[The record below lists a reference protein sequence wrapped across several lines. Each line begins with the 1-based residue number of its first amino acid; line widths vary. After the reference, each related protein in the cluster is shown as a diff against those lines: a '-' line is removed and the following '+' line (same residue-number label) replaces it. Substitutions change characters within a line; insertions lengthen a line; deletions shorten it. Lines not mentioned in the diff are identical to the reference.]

1 MVKKTFKG
9 GIHPSHNKELTEE
22 LKTIQAVLPEKVVI
36 AMQQHIGAPCKP
48 LVKVGD
54 TVRAGEKIG
63 DSEAFVSAPVY
74 SSVSGKVTAIG
85 DRYVPLGARVEC
97 VEIEVDS
104 SADNSIAVI
113 EGFKKV
119 SGKTGDLSGEEILA
133 LIREAGIVGMGGAAF
148 PTHVKLSPPKGKRI
162 DTVILNGA
170 ECEPYLTADHRVM
183 LEEPDNVV
191 YGLKLV
197 MKVLKATRGFI
208 GIEDNKPD
216 CIAAIEAAAK
226 SDERISVFTL
236 PVKYP
241 QGAEKMLIDVIT
253 GKEVPSGGLPL
264 DVGVVIQNVGT
275 SAAIARAVREGI
287 PLVERV
293 VTVTGNGI
301 VKPANLMVKIGT
313 AFNDIIKQCLG
324 LTGDAAKIISGGPMM
339 GVAQATA
346 DVPVMK
352 GTSGILVLT
361 DKEVS
366 LADPGPCIRCGRC
379 IVGCPMKLMPN
390 FLGIYGEQKKYEEAE
405 PYHALDCIECGC
417 CAYICPAGRPLT
429 QWIRAA
435 KAEITARK
443 RKES

>member
-1 MVKKTFKG
+1 MAKKTFKG
-9 GIHPSHNKELTEE
+9 GVHPGHHKELTEE
-22 LKTIQAVLPEKVVI
+22 LKTIPADIPGKVII
-36 AMQQHIGAPCKP
+36 AMQQHIGAPCSP

-54 TVRAGEKIG
+54 LVKAGDKIG
-63 DSEAFVSAPVY
+63 DSDAFVSAPIY
-74 SSVSGKVTAIG
+74 SSVTGKVTAIG
-85 DRYVPLGARVEC
+85 NRYVPIGAPVEC

-104 SADNSIAVI
+104 SADQSVAVM
-113 EGFKKV
+113 EGFGA
-119 SGKTGDLSGEEILA
+119 SGKSSEDLSGEEILA

-170 ECEPYLTADHRVM
+170 ECEPYLTADHRIM
-183 LEEPDNVV
+183 IEEPENVV
-191 YGLKLV
+191 YGLTLA
-197 MKVLKATRGFI
+197 MKVLKATKGVI

-216 CIAAIEAAAK
+216 CIKAIREAAK
-226 SDERISVFTL
+226 VDDRISVHTL

-241 QGAEKMLIDVIT
+241 QGAEKMLIDVVT

-264 DVGVVIQNVGT
+264 EVGVVIQNVGT
-275 SAAIARAVREGI
+275 SAAIAKAVREGI

-313 AFNDIIKQCLG
+313 TFSDIIKQCLG

-339 GVAQATA
+339 GVAQADA

-361 DKEVS
+361 DAEVS
-366 LADPGPCIRCGRC
+366 LASPGPCIRCGRC
-379 IVGCPMKLMPN
+379 VTGCPMSLMPN
-390 FLGIYGEQKKYEEAE
+390 FLGICGENKAYDEAE

-417 CAYICPAGRPLT
+417 CAYVCPAARPLT

-443 RKES
+443 RKEG

>member
-9 GIHPSHNKELTEE
+9 GIHPAHNKELTEE
-22 LKTIQAVLPEKVVI
+22 LRTVQAELPEKVII

-48 LVKVGD
+48 LVEVGD
-54 TVRAGEKIG
+54 LVRAGEKIG
-63 DSEAFVSAPVY
+63 DSDAFVSAPIY
-74 SSVSGKVTAIG
+74 SSVTGKVTAIG
-85 DRYVPLGARVEC
+85 NRYVPLGAQVEC
-97 VEIEVDS
+97 VEIEVDG
-104 SADNSIAVI
+104 SADNSIEKM
-113 EGFKKV
+113 EGFK
-119 SGKTGDLSGEEILA
+119 SAGKSSEDMSGEEILA

-170 ECEPYLTADHRVM
+170 ECEPYLTADHRIM

-191 YGLKLV
+191 YGLKIV
-197 MKVLKATRGFI
+197 MKVLKATKGFI

-216 CIAAIEAAAK
+216 CIAAMKEAVK
-226 SDERISVFTL
+226 VDERISVFSL

-275 SAAIARAVREGI
+275 SAAIAKAVREGI
-287 PLVERV
+287 PLVERII
-293 VTVTGNGI
+293 TVTGNGI

-313 AFNDIIKQCLG
+313 SFSDIIKQCLG

-339 GVAQATA
+339 GVAQASA

-366 LADPGPCIRCGRC
+366 LASPDPCIRCGQC
-379 IVGCPMKLMPN
+379 VIGCPVSLMPN
-390 FLGIYGEQKKYEEAE
+390 FLGSYGENKLYDEAE
-405 PYHALDCIECGC
+405 SYHAMDCIECGC
-417 CAYICPAGRPLT
+417 CAYVCPAARPLT

-443 RKES
+443 RRES

>member
-9 GIHPSHNKELTEE
+9 GIHPGHNKEHTED
-22 LKTIQAVLPEKVVI
+22 LKTIQAELPEKVVI

-48 LVKVGD
+48 LVTVGD
-54 TVRAGEKIG
+54 IVKAGEKIG
-63 DSEAFVSAPVY
+63 DSDAFVSAPIY
-74 SSVSGKVTAIG
+74 SSVTGKVTAIG
-85 DRYVPLGARVEC
+85 NRYVPLGAQVEC

-104 SADNSIAVI
+104 SADQTVAVM
-113 EGFKKV
+113 EGFKS
-119 SGKTGDLSGEEILA
+119 SGKSIDDMSGEEILA

-170 ECEPYLTADHRVM
+170 ECEPYLTADHRIM
-183 LEEPDNVV
+183 LEEPKNVV
-191 YGLKLV
+191 YGLKMV
-197 MKVLKATRGFI
+197 MKVLKATKGII

-216 CIAAIEAAAK
+216 CIAALKEASK
-226 SDERISVFTL
+226 GDDRISVFSL

-275 SAAIARAVREGI
+275 SVAIAKAVREGT

-293 VTVTGNGI
+293 LTVTGNGI
-301 VKPANLMVKIGT
+301 VKPANLTVKVGT
-313 AFNDIIKQCLG
+313 PFSDIIKQCLG

-339 GVAQATA
+339 GVAQANA

-352 GTSGILVLT
+352 GTSGILILT

-366 LADPGPCIRCGRC
+366 LASPGPCIRCGQC
-379 IVGCPMKLMPN
+379 VTGCPVSLMPN
-390 FLGIYGEQKKYEEAE
+390 FLGIYGENKIYDEAE
-405 PYHALDCIECGC
+405 SYHAMDCIECGC
-417 CAYICPAGRPLT
+417 CAYVCPAARPLT

-443 RKES
+443 RRES